1 MKGNAFTR
9 WWDAT
14 SVAQTAHRGESIP
27 SLIIK
32 GLQSMLVM
40 FGATIIVPLTL
51 GMSPQITLFGMGIGT
66 LLFLMITKGK
76 SPLTMGS
83 SFAFMIGVLGVIDV
97 RNGPFANYFYMVNG
111 QERVIELFT
120 HDERLQYALG
130 GILAAGV
137 VYLIFSALVKL
148 IGANKFMNI
157 LPHAVTGPTV
167 VLIGVTLAPH
177 AINQFASNWIL
188 GPLTAVLIIAVM
200 MFAKGKMKA
209 FPILIGLAGA
219 YLVAVLMSMAG
230 AEVLYSEGFVLVH
243 TGFDL
248 DMYYTYTRIAA
259 PELNVYHPLVYFAPV
274 ADANLF
280 GLPPFMTPRFALA
293 PILMMAPFALATVA
307 ENIADHVIVGAEMG
321 EDLVREKPGL
331 SRTLFADGLQ
341 SMAVAAFG
349 TPMNTTYSE
358 NVGLLII
365 SKVFSSVVV
374 AIGAVFAILL
384 GLSPA
389 FAAVIQSIPVSIIG
403 GASIMLYGMIASIGM
418 RNVKE
423 HVDLNIEKYLIIMSV
438 MLVVGIG
445 MRFGNIIRIEIA
457 DNVIRLDRMNLPVA
471 IILGVILNAVLPN
484 KAGLGVNTSK

>member
-1 MKGNAFTR
+1 MKNAFMR
-9 WWDAT
+9 WWDPT
-14 SVAQTAHRGESIP
+14 SVAQTAHRGESAA
-27 SLIIK
+27 SLIVK

-51 GMSPQITLFGMGIGT
+51 GMSPQVTLFGMGIGT
-66 LLFLMITKGK
+66 WIFLLLTKGK

-83 SFAFMIGVLGVIDV
+83 SFAFMIGVLGVIDP
-97 RNGPFANYFYMVNG
+97 NGPLAD
-111 QERVIELFT
+111 FT
-120 HDERLQYALG
+120 HDVRLQYALG
-130 GILAAGV
+130 GIIVAGA
-137 VYLIFSALVKL
+137 VYLVFSVLVKA
-148 IGANKFMNI
+148 IGADRFMKV

-177 AINQFASNWIL
+177 AINQFSTSWIL
-188 GPLTAVLIIAVM
+188 GPLTLIIIIVVM
-200 MFAKGKMKA
+200 IFGRGKAKA

-219 YLVAVLMSMAG
+219 YFVAVMMNIAG
-230 AEVLYSEGFVLVH
+230 GVEAGSGAY
-243 TGFDL
+243 
-248 DMYYTYTRIAA
+248 I
-259 PELNVYHPLVYFAPV
+259 NFASIGN
-274 ADANLF
+274 ADLF
-280 GLPPFMTPRFALA
+280 GLPPFMAPRFALV

-307 ENIADHVIVGAEMG
+307 ENIADHVIVGQEMN
-321 EDLVREKPGL
+321 EDLLRGKPGL
-331 SRTLFADGLQ
+331 SRTLFADGIQ
-341 SMAVAAFG
+341 SMLVAAFG

-365 SKVFSSVVV
+365 TKVFSSIVV
-374 AIGAVFAILL
+374 AIGAGFAVLL

-389 FAAVIQSIPVSIIG
+389 FAEVVRSIPVSIIG

-423 HVDLNIEKYLIIMSV
+423 HVNLNIEKYLIIMSV

-457 DNVIRLDRMNLPVA
+457 ETAIRIDRMNLPVA

-484 KAGLGVNTSK
+484 KYYGGKSIETDNK

>member
-1 MKGNAFTR
+1 MKDAFSR

-14 SVAQTAHRGESIP
+14 SVAQTAHRGENAF

-66 LLFLMITKGK
+66 WIFLLLTKGK

-83 SFAFMIGVLGVIDV
+83 SFAFMIGVLGVIDPV
-97 RNGPFANYFYMVNG
+97 AGPLSHIYS
-111 QERVIELFT
+111 

-130 GILAAGV
+130 GIIAAGA
-137 VYLIFSALVKL
+137 VYLIFSLIVKL
-148 IGANKFMNI
+148 IGADKFMRI

-177 AINQFASNWIL
+177 AVNQFATSWIL
-188 GPLTAVLIIAVM
+188 GPLTLLIIIVVM
-200 MFAKGKMKA
+200 VFGKGKIKA

-219 YLVAVLMSMAG
+219 YLVAVLMSVASTEGG
-230 AEVLYSEGFVLVH
+230 AYYGLV
-243 TGFDL
+243 
-248 DMYYTYTRIAA
+248 
-259 PELNVYHPLVYFAPV
+259 NFAPIRE
-274 ADANLF
+274 ADIL
-280 GLPPFMTPRFALA
+280 GLPPFIPPRFALA
-293 PILMMAPFALATVA
+293 PMLMLAPFALATVA
-307 ENIADHVIVGAEMG
+307 ENIADHVIVGAEMN
-321 EDLVREKPGL
+321 EDLLRGKPGL

-341 SMAVAAFG
+341 SMLVAAFG

-365 SKVFSSVVV
+365 TKVFSSVVV
-374 AIGAVFAILL
+374 AIGAGFAVLL

-389 FAAVIQSIPVSIIG
+389 FAQVIHSIPVAIIG

-445 MRFGNIIRIEIA
+445 MRFGNIIRVEIA
-457 DNVIRLDRMNLPVA
+457 DSVVRLDRMNLPIA
-471 IILGVILNAVLPN
+471 ILLGVILNAVLPN
-484 KAGLGVNTSK
+484 KYYGGKTGSTNG

>member
-1 MKGNAFTR
+1 MVQKFMR
-9 WWDAT
+9 WWDPT
-14 SVAQTAHRGESIP
+14 GIAQTAHRGESIP

-51 GMSPQITLFGMGIGT
+51 GMSPQVTLFGMGVGT
-66 LLFLMITKGK
+66 LLFLMLTKGK
-76 SPLTMGS
+76 SPMTMGS
-83 SFAFMIGVLGVIDV
+83 SFAFMIGVLGVIDP
-97 RNGPFANYFYMVNG
+97 NGPLAHIG
-111 QERVIELFT
+111 T

-130 GILAAGV
+130 GIVVAGA
-137 VYLIFSALVKL
+137 VYLVFSLLVKI
-148 IGANKFMNI
+148 IGANSFMRI

-177 AINQFASNWIL
+177 AINQFSSNWVL
-188 GPLTAVLIIAVM
+188 GPLTLIIIIVVM
-200 MFAKGKMKA
+200 MFGRGKLQA

-219 YLVAVLMSMAG
+219 YLVAVIMSVAG
-230 AEVLYSEGFVLVH
+230 SES
-243 TGFDL
+243 
-248 DMYYTYTRIAA
+248 A
-259 PELNVYHPLVYFAPV
+259 PGV
-274 ADANLF
+274 ALIDFSAVSNANLL
-280 GLPPFMTPRFALA
+280 GLPPFMAPKFSLV
-293 PILMMAPFALATVA
+293 PILMLAPFALATVA
-307 ENIADHVIVGAEMG
+307 ENIADHVIVGQEMN
-321 EDLVREKPGL
+321 EDLLRGKPGL
-331 SRTLFADGLQ
+331 SRTLFADGIQ

-365 SKVFSSVVV
+365 TKVFSSIVV

-389 FAAVIQSIPVSIIG
+389 FAEVVRSIPVSIIG

-423 HVDLNIEKYLIIMSV
+423 HVNLNLEKYLIIMSV

-445 MRFGNIIRIEIA
+445 MRFGNIIRIDIA
-457 DNVIRLDRMNLPVA
+457 GESVRLDRMNLPIA

-484 KAGLGVNTSK
+484 KKK

>member
-1 MKGNAFTR
+1 MSGKTKKKGL
-9 WWDAT
+9 WSKYWDIS
-14 SVAQTAHRGESIP
+14 SVAQTAHRGENP
-27 SLIIK
+27 LSLIIK

-51 GMSPQITLFGMGIGT
+51 NMSPQVTLFGMGVGT
-66 LLFLMITKGK
+66 LIFLTLTKGK

-83 SFAFMIGVLGVIDV
+83 SFAFMIGVLAIIDPTY
-97 RNGPFANYFYMVNG
+97 GPFAG
-111 QERVIELFT
+111 DGFT

-137 VYLIFSALVKL
+137 VYLLFSVIVKAV
-148 IGANKFMNI
+148 GANKFMRF

-177 AINQFASNWIL
+177 AVNQFATNWIL
-188 GPLTAVLIIAVM
+188 GPLTLIIIIIVM
-200 MFAKGKMKA
+200 VFGKGKLKA
-209 FPILIGLAGA
+209 FPILIGLGGA
-219 YLVAVLMSMAG
+219 YLVATIMQLAG
-230 AEVLYSEGFVLVH
+230 ATAQDGGNIINYAPIVDAVSEG
-243 TGFDL
+243 
-248 DMYYTYTRIAA
+248 RI
-259 PELNVYHPLVYFAPV
+259 
-274 ADANLF
+274 F
-280 GLPPFMTPRFALA
+280 GLPPFMAPRFALA
-293 PILMMAPFALATVA
+293 PILMLAPFSLATVA

-341 SMAVAAFG
+341 SMLVAAFG

-365 SKVFSSVVV
+365 TKVFSSIVV

-384 GLSPA
+384 GLSPL
-389 FAAVIQSIPVSIIG
+389 FAEVIRSIPVAIIG
-403 GASIMLYGMIASIGM
+403 GASFMLYGMIASIGM

-423 HVDLNIEKYLIIMSV
+423 HVNLDISKYLIIMSV

-445 MRFGNIIRIEIA
+445 MRFGTPILIEIA
-457 DNVIRLDRMNLPVA
+457 DQTVRLDRMNLPVA
-471 IILGVILNAVLPN
+471 IILGVILNAVLPADSGKDKLPDKN
-484 KAGLGVNTSK
+484 KKK

>member
-1 MKGNAFTR
+1 LNKGNAFTR

-14 SVAQTAHRGESIP
+14 GVAQTAHRGESIP

-51 GMSPQITLFGMGIGT
+51 GMSPQVTLFGMGVGT
-66 LLFLMITKGK
+66 WIFLFLTKGK

-83 SFAFMIGVLGVIDV
+83 SFAFMIGVLGVIDPV
-97 RNGPFANYFYMVNG
+97 AGPLSH
-111 QERVIELFT
+111 ISS

-130 GILAAGV
+130 GIVVAGA
-137 VYLIFSALVKL
+137 VYLVFSLLVKL

-177 AINQFASNWIL
+177 AINQFSTSWIL
-188 GPLTAVLIIAVM
+188 GPLTLIIIIVVM

-209 FPILIGLAGA
+209 FPILIGLGGA
-219 YLVAVLMSMAG
+219 YFVAVMMNLAG
-230 AEVLYSEGFVLVH
+230 DISASNGAYINF
-243 TGFDL
+243 
-248 DMYYTYTRIAA
+248 AA
-259 PELNVYHPLVYFAPV
+259 V

-293 PILMMAPFALATVA
+293 PILMLAPFALATVA
-307 ENIADHVIVGAEMG
+307 ENIADHVIVGAEMN
-321 EDLVREKPGL
+321 EDLVRNKPGL
-331 SRTLFADGLQ
+331 SRTLFADGIQ
-341 SMAVAAFG
+341 SMLVAAFG

-365 SKVFSSVVV
+365 TKVFSSIVV
-374 AIGAVFAILL
+374 AIGAGFAVLL

-389 FAAVIQSIPVSIIG
+389 FAQVIHSIPVAIIG

-423 HVDLNIEKYLIIMSV
+423 HVNLNVEKYLIIMSV

-457 DNVIRLDRMNLPVA
+457 ETAVRLDRMNLPVA
-471 IILGVILNAVLPN
+471 IILGVILNAVLPA
-484 KAGLGVNTSK
+484 KSGLGIGK